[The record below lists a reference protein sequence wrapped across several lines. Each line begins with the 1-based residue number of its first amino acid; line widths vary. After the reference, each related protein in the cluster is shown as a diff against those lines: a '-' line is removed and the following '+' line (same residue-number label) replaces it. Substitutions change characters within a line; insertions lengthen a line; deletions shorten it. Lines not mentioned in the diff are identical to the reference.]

1 MYSLKVMLFVFC
13 VFVAGGVFDGWRVG
27 MLIEGIEVQWV
38 GCAEPVGMEKV
49 GGVVWLAVADWI
61 TCIRPIR
68 LGLLL
73 FHLNDKWDDVG
84 K

>member
-1 MYSLKVMLFVFC
+1 M
-13 VFVAGGVFDGWRVG
+13 GGVCWAGWDG
-27 MLIEGIEVQWV
+27 E
-38 GCAEPVGMEKV
+38 V